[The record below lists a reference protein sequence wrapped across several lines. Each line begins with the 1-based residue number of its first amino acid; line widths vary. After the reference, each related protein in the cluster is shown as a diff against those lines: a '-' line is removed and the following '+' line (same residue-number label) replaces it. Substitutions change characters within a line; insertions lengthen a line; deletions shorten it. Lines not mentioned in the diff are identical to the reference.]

1 MEVKTIL
8 RFIKDDIAH
17 LEGITDAF
25 SMESLPSSDE
35 VQLALV
41 RSNAV
46 LKELELLH
54 KLIIQRENSVN
65 AVIPVEKPNVM
76 LQEHDYSKHESFEI
90 PDKET
95 KKEDQ
100 ENILNQIEKDP
111 IRAVE
116 ELYINLSGTN
126 DLPSE
131 ELPET
136 PADNT
141 PTEENIENIV
151 ENTESVDV
159 ALIIPTITEEED
171 EVHFTEQSVSD
182 ISYNLDANNQLIE
195 SIPEIIVDLNDAV
208 AEEPAIAE
216 TVVLADIPDDKE
228 EILAQGFGEIK
239 KTLNETLADS
249 HQMVNDVLSPEKSEQ
264 GYQTP
269 PINSIWDGIGIN
281 DRFLFIRELFSN
293 NNAKFETTVTALD
306 KLTTI
311 HEAVNYLK
319 MNFKWNKSE
328 ASQKF
333 LALVKRRFTK

>member
-17 LEGITDAF
+17 LEGITDDF
-25 SMESLPSSDE
+25 SMESLPTSDE

-41 RSNAV
+41 RANAI
-46 LKELELLH
+46 LRELELLH
-54 KLIIQRENSVN
+54 KLINQRENSVN
-65 AVIPVEKPNVM
+65 AAI
-76 LQEHDYSKHESFEI
+76 Q
-90 PDKET
+90 
-95 KKEDQ
+95 
-100 ENILNQIEKDP
+100 
-111 IRAVE
+111 VE

-131 ELPET
+131 ELTET

-141 PTEENIENIV
+141 PTEESFENIV
-151 ENTESVDV
+151 EDTESVDV
-159 ALIIPTITEEED
+159 TLIIPPITEEED

-195 SIPEIIVDLNDAV
+195 SIPEIIIDLNDTV

-216 TVVLADIPDDKE
+216 TVVLTDIPDDQE

-249 HQMVNDVLSPEKSEQ
+249 HQMVNDVLSPEKREVE
-264 GYQTP
+264 YQTP

-293 NNAKFETTVTALD
+293 NNANFESTVTALD
-306 KLTTI
+306 KLSTI

-333 LALVKRRFTK
+333 LDLVKRRFTK